1 MKPLSIKSYIKFLS
15 RNKLYS
21 TVSILGFAISLMFVF
36 LLSTYVI
43 QELSVD
49 TFHKNKD
56 RIFLLGHGPENA
68 NYANPVADFVKDRC
82 PEVETYTRIV
92 SREVFIKDK
101 NDKQRIKALFAD
113 KDFFKMFSFKLI
125 QGSPSTV
132 LQTERTVVITPSL
145 AKRMFDNA
153 DPIGKYIYLN
163 DSIPLEVTGIMEKF
177 PSNTQFPDNEMV
189 VNYHMIK
196 EYWGKDVM
204 ENWGNSSFCV
214 YFLEKEGTNLSA
226 KAPMLLD
233 LFKKDYWLFKQ
244 NFCSSVEFIPL
255 TDIYFSGIGAGA
267 AGIRGNSKTV
277 VSVYFAITIL
287 ILLVAILNY
296 INLSVSQ
303 ASKRGK
309 EAALKKLLGCSQA
322 DIIRQFVFESIVMT
336 FIAFVI
342 GLFFAFVAEPF
353 FDEVLN
359 TKLNLTAQF
368 TVAYIVILIIGII
381 LIGTISGI
389 IPAITIARFDPIEVV
404 KGMYSHKIKTV
415 YSKVLITFQYTVA
428 FTLLVC
434 CLFILKQTYFM
445 MNYDM
450 GFNHSSIFIMDN
462 IVLDKQI
469 PALKNKLL
477 SVPGVDAVSFS
488 AGTPLDAGNNWSFEK
503 DGESHSFQ
511 VFSIDS
517 SFFDVYNI
525 HVEYNGFSAPDS
537 TYILI
542 NKIGFDKIR
551 PDKKTMRLT
560 GIFDNDLQL
569 CGIIDNFNFKPLHSE
584 VGPMLFCKLGNKYMG
599 NAWTISAKINKSEN
613 PGKVADNLKKAYTEF
628 TGNNGFE
635 SRFADSM
642 LNQWYEKEQKTSK
655 LLVAFT
661 ILTIII
667 LVMGILA
674 MSLYYVQ
681 QKEKEIGVRKV
692 NGATELSIIKMLNMD
707 FIKWIVLAFIIAVPL
722 SYYIMQKWL
731 ENYAYKTDLSWWIF
745 VFSGLF
751 ILAISAIS
759 ITMQSWK
766 AATANPIKTLKNE

>member
-177 PSNTQFPDNEMV
+177 PSNTQFPENEMV

-303 ASKRGK
+303 SSKRGK

-353 FDEVLN
+353 FDDVLN
-359 TKLNLTAQF
+359 TKLNLAAQF
-368 TVAYIVILIIGII
+368 TAAYIVILIIGII

-434 CLFILKQTYFM
+434 SLFILKQTYFM

-450 GFNHSSIFIMDN
+450 GFDHSSIFIMDN
-462 IVLDKQI
+462 IVSNKQI
-469 PALKNKLL
+469 PYLRTKLL
-477 SVPGVDAVSFS
+477 DVQGVKAVSFS
-488 AGTPLDAGNNWSFEK
+488 AGTPLDNGNNQSFEK

-511 VFSIDS
+511 VFAIDS
-517 SFFDVYNI
+517 SFLDVYSIN
-525 HVEYNGFSAPDS
+525 VEYNGFSAPDS
-537 TYILI
+537 SYTII
-542 NKIGFDKIR
+542 NNAGLQAINPEKQNMLL
-551 PDKKTMRLT
+551 KKM
-560 GIFDNDLQL
+560 FKHDLQI
-569 CGIIDNFNFKPLHSE
+569 CGVTENFNFKPLTQE
-584 VGPMLFCKLGNKYMG
+584 TGPMIFLKLGKHYIDIP
-599 NAWTISAKINKSEN
+599 WTISAKINQSEN

-635 SRFADSM
+635 SRFADTM

-731 ENYAYKTDLSWWIF
+731 ENYAYKTELSWWIF

-751 ILAISAIS
+751 ILTISAIS

-766 AATANPIKTLKNE
+766 AVTANPIKTLKNE